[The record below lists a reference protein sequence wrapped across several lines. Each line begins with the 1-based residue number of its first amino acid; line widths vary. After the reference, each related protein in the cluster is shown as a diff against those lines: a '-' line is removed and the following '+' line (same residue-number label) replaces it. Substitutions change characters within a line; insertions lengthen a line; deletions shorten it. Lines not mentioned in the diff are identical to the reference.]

1 MKRFFIIILP
11 VIFPLF
17 LWAQNIGFVSPVNIP
32 IVLNGNFGELR
43 GGHFH
48 AGIDIKTNSKKGL
61 PVSVIEAGFVS
72 RVAVSPGG
80 YGKALYVNHP
90 NGYTS
95 VYAHL
100 DAFTPEIEKWVRD
113 AQYRHKSFNVNLFPQ
128 KEQFRLK
135 KGERVGFSG
144 NSGSSAGPHLHF
156 EIRKTETEHPVNP
169 LLLNYRIT
177 DTRKPVTDN
186 LFVYPLSD
194 AGHVEGE
201 FSKKRFDLV
210 FYDGAYRIKGKQNIE
225 GYGRLG
231 FGVDAIDYLDG
242 SWSKCG
248 IYKLELI
255 IDGKTAFSFV
265 LDELDYSTMRSMNS
279 HIDYE
284 TYKRNGIRVHKTFVE
299 PGNKLAIY
307 NNLMFARVY
316 DFSDDK
322 LHEVK
327 IVMYDVPGNASEVI
341 FYVQGKK
348 LPTPENRIKNPFKFN
363 ENNRFENNEVKL
375 FIQQG
380 ALFTNIDFVYDKKPG
395 NKDTFSPLYSIHNEY
410 TPLNKP
416 LSISLKAANVPRTLR
431 PKALIARFD
440 TTDST
445 YLPAGGKY
453 DDGWITVRSLNFGIF
468 CIVADTVP
476 PSIKPL
482 SITKKSKLMEKD
494 RIRFRIKDD
503 LSGIKSY
510 TGTIDNEWVLFEY
523 DPKNDMVTYRF
534 DENLRK
540 GKKHL
545 LHFEVS
551 DQKGNIRDYNA
562 RFYY

>member
-11 VIFPLF
+11 VIIPFF
-17 LWAQNIGFVSPVNIP
+17 LWAQNVEFVSPVNIP
-32 IVLNGNFGELR
+32 IVLNGNFGEIR

-48 AGIDIKTNSKKGL
+48 TGIDIKTDSKKGL

-80 YGKALYVNHP
+80 YGKALYVTHP

-100 DAFTPEIEKWVRD
+100 DAFTPEIERWVRD
-113 AQYRHKSFNVNLFPQ
+113 AQYRNKSFNVNLFPQ
-128 KEQFRLK
+128 KQQFRFN

-177 DTRKPVTDN
+177 DTRKPVTEN

-194 AGHVEGE
+194 EGHVEGE
-201 FSKKRFDLV
+201 FSKKLFNLV
-210 FYDGAYRIKGKQNIE
+210 FYDGAYRLKGKHCIK

-231 FGVDAIDYLDG
+231 FGVDAIDYLNG

-255 IDGKTAFSFV
+255 IDGEKAFSFV

-284 TYKRNGIRVHKTFVE
+284 VYKRNGIQVHKTFVE

-307 NNLMFARVY
+307 NNRRFARGY
-316 DFSDDK
+316 NFSDNK

-327 IVMYDVPGNASEVI
+327 IVMYDMPGNASEVI
-341 FYVQGKK
+341 FNVQGEK
-348 LPTPENRIKNPFKFN
+348 LPPPENEIKNPFKFN
-363 ENNRFENNEVKL
+363 ENNRFENDEVKL

-395 NKDTFSPLYSIHNEY
+395 NMDTFSPLYKIHNEY

-416 LSISLKAANVPRTLR
+416 FSISLKATNVPKTLR

-445 YLPAGGKY
+445 YSPAGGKHE
-453 DDGWITVRSLNFGIF
+453 DGWIMARSLNFGIF

-476 PSIKPL
+476 PTITPL
-482 SITKKSKLMEKD
+482 SIKKKSKLTEKD
-494 RIRFRIKDD
+494 RIRFCIKDD

-510 TGTIDNEWVLFEY
+510 TGTIDNEWALFEY

-534 DENLRK
+534 DEILRK

-551 DQKGNIRDYNA
+551 DNKGNISDYNA

>member
-11 VIFPLF
+11 VILPLF
-17 LWAQNIGFVSPVNIP
+17 SWAQSIEFVSPVNIP

-48 AGIDIKTNSKKGL
+48 AGIDIKTFSKKGL

-113 AQYRHKSFNVNLFPQ
+113 AQYRHKSFKVNLFPQ

-177 DTRKPVTDN
+177 DTRKPVTEN

-194 AGHVEGE
+194 EGHVEGE
-201 FSKKRFDLV
+201 FSKKRFNLV
-210 FYDGAYRIKGKQNIE
+210 FYDGAYRLKGKNCIE

-255 IDGKTAFSFV
+255 IDGETAFSFV

-284 TYKRNGIRVHKTFVE
+284 AYKRNDIQVHKTFVE

-307 NNLMFARVY
+307 NNRRFARGY
-316 DFSDDK
+316 DFSDNK

-327 IVMYDVPGNASEVI
+327 IVMWDVSGNASEVI
-341 FYVQGKK
+341 FNVQGKK
-348 LPTPENRIKNPFKFN
+348 RPSPENEIKNTFRFD
-363 ENNRFENNEVKL
+363 ENNRFENDEVKL

-380 ALFTNIDFVYDKKPG
+380 ALFSNIDFVYDKEPG
-395 NKDTFSPLYSIHNEY
+395 NMNTFSPLYTIHNEY

-416 LSISLKAANVPRTLR
+416 LSISLKATHVPKTLL

-440 TTDST
+440 ATDST
-445 YLPAGGKY
+445 YSPAGGKHE
-453 DDGWITVRSLNFGIF
+453 DGWITARSLNFGVF

-476 PSIKPL
+476 PAIKPL
-482 SITKKSKLMEKD
+482 SIKRKTELIEKD

-510 TGTIDNEWVLFEY
+510 TGSIDNEWVLFEY

-534 DENLRK
+534 DEILRK

-551 DQKGNIRDYNA
+551 DNKGNISDYNA